1 LWLGKNGALE
11 LLVQSFATFENDT
24 EMLQF
29 GLLGCLFDK
38 VAENRI
44 KFGQQGGVSYLLSML
59 KQDKFYYN
67 NNVNLQVWYAFSAG
81 CYDNAVR
88 FRDAGGIELGV
99 RSMADFPAANR
110 IREEVLQAF
119 KGVSVHSQEM
129 RELVAQ
135 AGAGEQYVKAIR
147 ENVSDPQLVSLCCEN
162 MALLIGGDVQ
172 IYSVRNQEKGWG
184 GFNATHQAMLTKA
197 GAMDVLIKALRH
209 EQEMSLRP
217 LATGYNVLPDCIQAL
232 AALGYQNDKNQDDL
246 VATGALT
253 EVVKAMKRQDDHRV
267 QHNSC
272 KVVNMLRRRHQSAV
286 EAEQP
291 LECAR
296 WR

>member
-1 LWLGKNGALE
+1 MGWWRRAVLVVPVACFLYYLKDLRDPRALFLLVVKMYMDPDNIQLQVEGCHAFAHHGFSEATAAVMDVGHKKQQLMGKAGAPAVVLRALRRHPKNREVVKACGSAVGGLSLWSRPNGLWLGKNGALE

-147 ENVSDPQLVSLCCEN
+147 ENVSDPQLVSLCSEN
-162 MALLIGGDVQ
+162 MAKPPT
-172 IYSVRNQEKGWG
+172 E
-184 GFNATHQAMLTKA
+184 QA
-197 GAMDVLIKALRH
+197 
-209 EQEMSLRP
+209 P
-217 LATGYNVLPDCIQAL
+217 
-232 AALGYQNDKNQDDL
+232 
-246 VATGALT
+246 
-253 EVVKAMKRQDDHRV
+253 HRG
-267 QHNSC
+267 
-272 KVVNMLRRRHQSAV
+272 
-286 EAEQP
+286 
-291 LECAR
+291 
-296 WR
+296 